1 MKKLIMINLLVV
13 ALIILAG
20 EMLLRVFSNMT
31 VHGLDNGIIN
41 YEDKLIFNYPNIS
54 NKKAFG
60 KKVYTDSNGFRI
72 QKKTDQKKK
81 DKNNIYFVGGSVTFG
96 KGVKQENTFT
106 GILNKEFEDYNI
118 INAGVVGSNLEN
130 NIEVIKTKVN
140 KKNLNKIFINY
151 SLDDL
156 ASIDTIIEF
165 EDNNAN
171 KKNTLYEKLK
181 NNKFAIY
188 LNKLIRTKSTIY
200 IMLKGYI
207 FDTEKVF
214 YQQALNF
221 YKVDNNLKMLKKLIE
236 TLSKLDPN
244 NKIVFIMIPYSH
256 QVNNE
261 NCNRDDLAEKEIV
274 KTITSNNIRLIR
286 FKEFFCKDE
295 NREKIFFKYDPAH
308 LSNYGHKLVAK
319 ILKKRIN

>member
-1 MKKLIMINLLVV
+1 
-13 ALIILAG
+13 
-20 EMLLRVFSNMT
+20 MT
-31 VHGLDNGIIN
+31 VHGLDKGIIN
-41 YEDKLIFNYPNIS
+41 YEDKLIFNYPNIN

-72 QKKTDQKKK
+72 QKKMNQRKK

-106 GILNKEFEDYNI
+106 GILNKEFKNYNI

-156 ASIDTIIEF
+156 ASIDKIIKF
-165 EDNNAN
+165 EDNSAN
-171 KKNTLYEKLK
+171 KKDTLYEKLK

-256 QVNNE
+256 QVNDE
-261 NCNRDDLAEKEIV
+261 NCNQDDLAEKEIV
-274 KTITSNNIRLIR
+274 KTITNNNIRLIR
-286 FKEFFCKDE
+286 FKESFCKDE

>member
-1 MKKLIMINLLVV
+1 MKKLILINILVV
-13 ALIILAG
+13 ILIILTG
-20 EMLLRVFSNMT
+20 EMLLRVFSNIT
-31 VHGLDNGIIN
+31 VHGLDKGIIN
-41 YEDKLIFNYPNIS
+41 YENKPIFNLPNIS

-60 KKVYTDSNGFRI
+60 KKIYTDSNGFRI
-72 QKKTDQKKK
+72 QKKNDQKKK

-106 GILNKEFEDYNI
+106 GILDKEIQDYNI
-118 INAGVVGSNLEN
+118 VNAGVVGSNLEN
-130 NIEVIKTKVN
+130 NIEVIRKKIN
-140 KKNLNKIFINY
+140 KDNLKSIFINY

-156 ASIDTIIEF
+156 ANIDTIIKF
-165 EDNNAN
+165 EDKNAN
-171 KKNTLYEKLK
+171 KKDTLYEKLK
-181 NNKFAIY
+181 NNKFVIY

-200 IMLKGYI
+200 ITLKGYI

-221 YKVDNNLKMLKKLIE
+221 YKVDNNLKMLKKLIG
-236 TLSKLDPN
+236 TISKFEPN

-256 QVNNE
+256 QVNVE
-261 NCNRDDLAEKEIV
+261 NCSKDDLAEKEIV
-274 KTITSNNIRLIR
+274 KTITNNNIKLIR

-308 LSNYGHKLVAK
+308 LSKYGHKLVAK
-319 ILKKRIN
+319 ILKQKIN